1 MLYLN
6 KLHARGE
13 ANGYYDLMIRLFA
26 DHERK
31 MLLPFLKKCENYKL
45 DQALEVC
52 KRKNYVEEASFISFY
67 LYLINLDGL
76 FARKKWK

>member
-13 ANGYYDLMIRLFA
+13 ASEYSDLMIRLFA
-26 DHERK
+26 EYERK

-45 DQALEVC
+45 DQALDVC
-52 KRKNYVEEASFISFY
+52 RRKNFVDEVNC
-67 LYLINLDGL
+67 LIWINH
-76 FARKKWK
+76 FKVIVCRWSIY